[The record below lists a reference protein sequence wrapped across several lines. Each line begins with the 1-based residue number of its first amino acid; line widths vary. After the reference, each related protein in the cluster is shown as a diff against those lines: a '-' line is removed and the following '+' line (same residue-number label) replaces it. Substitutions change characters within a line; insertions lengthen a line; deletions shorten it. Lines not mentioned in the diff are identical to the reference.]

1 MLDDVLREFRDGYYE
16 RAPMLAVNSGL
27 HEYDGLLPDFS
38 TTAVAERLT
47 WLEHTRARA
56 LSIDGAELTDQQVML
71 RDYLVVVGLL
81 VVAAGVVGFFL
92 IRRRRQEVDAE

>member
-1 MLDDVLREFRDGYYE
+1 VFCSDREVSVLDDLLLEFRDGYYA

-47 WLEHTRARA
+47 WLEAGDRRCRAIVMPAATPRRPPGGA
-56 LSIDGAELTDQQVML
+56 DG
-71 RDYLVVVGLL
+71 
-81 VVAAGVVGFFL
+81 
-92 IRRRRQEVDAE
+92 